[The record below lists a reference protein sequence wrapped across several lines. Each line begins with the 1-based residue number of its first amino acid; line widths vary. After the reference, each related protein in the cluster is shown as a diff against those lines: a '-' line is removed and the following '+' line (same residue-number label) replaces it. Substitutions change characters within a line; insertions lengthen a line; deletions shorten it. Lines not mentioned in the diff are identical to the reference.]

1 MTLDPEITS
10 ILIVDDQALV
20 RSGFRLM
27 LDTQPDLRVIGE
39 AGDGREG
46 LDLARRLRP
55 DVVLMDVRMPVMDGI
70 EATREIV
77 AESGPTRVLILTTF
91 DADELVYDAVLAGAS
106 GFLLKDATAAEL
118 LSAVRTVA
126 RGDAILAPAVTARL
140 LAQFTA
146 GPPPSSSA
154 LPADLASL
162 TARELEVT
170 RLIARGQSNA
180 EIARELFLGE
190 TTVKTHVTSILAKL
204 GARDRIQVVV
214 RCYEAGLVRPGQ

>member
-46 LDLARRLRP
+46 LDLARRQRP

-126 RGDAILAPAVTARL
+126 RGDARPHR
-140 LAQFTA
+140 
-146 GPPPSSSA
+146 PSATWKRTSSCA
-154 LPADLASL
+154 
-162 TARELEVT
+162 
-170 RLIARGQSNA
+170 
-180 EIARELFLGE
+180 
-190 TTVKTHVTSILAKL
+190 
-204 GARDRIQVVV
+204 
-214 RCYEAGLVRPGQ
+214 

>member
-46 LDLARRLRP
+46 LDLARRQRP

-91 DADELVYDAVLAGAS
+91 DADELVYDAVLAGGRLRGTGMQPQRA
-106 GFLLKDATAAEL
+106 LELATTTAA
-118 LSAVRTVA
+118 R
-126 RGDAILAPAVTARL
+126 AVT
-140 LAQFTA
+140 
-146 GPPPSSSA
+146 
-154 LPADLASL
+154 
-162 TARELEVT
+162 V
-170 RLIARGQSNA
+170 
-180 EIARELFLGE
+180 
-190 TTVKTHVTSILAKL
+190 L
-204 GARDRIQVVV
+204 GARP
-214 RCYEAGLVRPGQ
+214 PGPG